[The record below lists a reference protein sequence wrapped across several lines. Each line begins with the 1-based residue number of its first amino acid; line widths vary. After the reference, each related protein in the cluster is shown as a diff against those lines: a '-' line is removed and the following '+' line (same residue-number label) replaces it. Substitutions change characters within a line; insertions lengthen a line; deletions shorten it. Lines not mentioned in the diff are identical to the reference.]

1 MEILLTIILVVSVVV
16 GGFIL
21 LGVSF
26 DEYVNKKDKVRDTII
41 GLLLLGVAIACVL
54 LLSHVTKMLDK
65 QPWKREAPY
74 VVHTVMALNDGNEI
88 NGSFRGGRRYGMSGY
103 INEEFMYV
111 YGYKLSNGGMKI
123 QKVSEKNATV
133 FFDNSVVPNA
143 KWYKETKSYWWREE
157 TRYTC
162 DIFIPEDSLQA
173 EMVIDLQ

>member
-1 MEILLTIILVVSVVV
+1 MEILLSIILVTSFVI
-16 GGFIL
+16 GGCFL
-21 LGVSF
+21 LTVLF
-26 DEYVNKKDKVRDTII
+26 DEYANKKDKVRDAIF
-41 GLLLLGVAIACVL
+41 GSLLIGVAMACVL
-54 LLSHVTKMLDK
+54 LLGHVTKMIDK
-65 QPWKREAPY
+65 QPWKRETPY
-74 VVHTVMALNDGNEI
+74 VVHTVMALNDGNEV